1 MTSSG
6 THLQD
11 SQCELLLKAVT
22 STDSHW
28 GQMLGMPCWCALV
41 KTKKE
46 EAENEDNKEMYQAV
60 GLKEDVIEKR
70 RKLAGAASV
79 YEDTKS
85 RKDSEKKLDARRARL
100 ISFP

>member
-1 MTSSG
+1 
-6 THLQD
+6 
-11 SQCELLLKAVT
+11 
-22 STDSHW
+22 
-28 GQMLGMPCWCALV
+28 MPCWCALV

-70 RKLAGAASV
+70 RKLAGAAIV

-85 RKDSEKKLDARRARL
+85 LKDSEKKTRCAPCSAHIIPLRK
-100 ISFP
+100 

>member
-1 MTSSG
+1 
-6 THLQD
+6 
-11 SQCELLLKAVT
+11 
-22 STDSHW
+22 
-28 GQMLGMPCWCALV
+28 MPCWCALV

-70 RKLAGAASV
+70 RKLAGSAIV

-85 RKDSEKKLDARRARL
+85 LKDSKKKLDARRARL
-100 ISFP
+100 ISFPLENRGVLQGDEGQLQPPPDVRQKE

>member
-1 MTSSG
+1 
-6 THLQD
+6 
-11 SQCELLLKAVT
+11 
-22 STDSHW
+22 
-28 GQMLGMPCWCALV
+28 MLGMPCWCALV

-70 RKLAGAASV
+70 RKLAGAAIV

-85 RKDSEKKLDARRARL
+85 LKDSEFL
-100 ISFP
+100 IGFAEQGPNCSAFP